1 VSADVLLGAAFQIVQ
16 HSLVQTVSTQIPFP
30 YTESRNTRVPD
41 IPMLLNKENSFHG
54 TALMRLRSILE
65 SANEGEYQP
74 YLWSNQE
81 TVKWTVQNERTLD
94 LLHRAAYDNTD
105 SRLWM
110 TPLLSG
116 FSPGVYAEPQYAP
129 RINTTVTYTNM
140 TAGEWPSNCARDT
153 ESVFFAEY
161 HQELSTYSRM
171 DWVVCM
177 PTNISSS
184 PWSATHNRQDIT
196 EELYLNISTSSSGSL
211 GKGFYKA
218 TAKTSLGYFELPSA
232 HNGYIAGPLL
242 NKATLPEVDEMG
254 YTVSHRTQN
263 PERRQTNDTY
273 VGNVTQVVGSNTG
286 PLTSIALALFG
297 EGSFIETRLSNPSA
311 YIVRERPDP
320 GRTEDINND
329 TYRHKGYSNNC
340 VSSMP
345 LAYFMGNF
353 GKRCWTD
360 RDSSYE
366 RGILDQVQQLMSF
379 FTSES
384 QMQMVLTAAA
394 FLANKVWLAP
404 DGTYL
409 TRDRSRSISVDH
421 GVPTIKTSLTMSG
434 IIVGSVLLGAHLFG
448 LWALALYAFIKK
460 PFAQWLGAEI
470 MVKAGTA
477 YAEVLCA
484 AEGDAQWKNAAAA
497 CRGFVGDERACD
509 EVGRMAFGA
518 SAGLDRK
525 RDRKF
530 EGL

>member
-1 VSADVLLGAAFQIVQ
+1 
-16 HSLVQTVSTQIPFP
+16 
-30 YTESRNTRVPD
+30 
-41 IPMLLNKENSFHG
+41 MLLKKENSFQG
-54 TALMRLRSILE
+54 TALVRLRSILE
-65 SANEGEYQP
+65 SANEDEYQP

-81 TVKWTVQNERTLD
+81 TPKWIVQNDRTLD

-110 TPLLSG
+110 TPLISK
-116 FSPGVYAEPQYAP
+116 FSSGVYAEPQYAP

-140 TAGEWPSNCARDT
+140 TAGEWPSTCARDT
-153 ESVFFAEY
+153 ESVFFVEY
-161 HQELSTYSRM
+161 HRQLSTYSRM

-196 EELYLNISTSSSGSL
+196 EELYLNISTSSSSSL

-232 HNGYIAGPLL
+232 HNEYVAGPLL
-242 NKATLPEVDEMG
+242 DTATLPEVDERG
-254 YTVSHRTQN
+254 YSVSHRTQT
-263 PERRQTNDTY
+263 PERRGTNDTY

-286 PLTSIALALFG
+286 PLTSLALALFG
-297 EGSFIETRLSNPSA
+297 EGSFIETRLSNPSV
-311 YIVRERPDP
+311 YIVRERPDT
-320 GRTEDINND
+320 GRTEVINNNV
-329 TYRHKGYSNNC
+329 YRNKGYSNNC

-345 LAYFMGNF
+345 LAYLMENF
-353 GKRCWTD
+353 RKRCWTD
-360 RDSSYE
+360 RESSYE
-366 RGILDQVQQLMSF
+366 GGILDQVQQLMSF

-384 QMQMVLTAAA
+384 QTQMALTTGA
-394 FLANKVWLAP
+394 FLANKAWLAP

-409 TRDRSRSISVDH
+409 ARDMSRTISVDH
-421 GVPTIKTSLTMSG
+421 GVPTIKTSLSLPG
-434 IIVGSVLLGAHLFG
+434 IIVGSVLSGAHLFG

-460 PFAQWLGAEI
+460 PFAQQLGAEI

-477 YAEVLCA
+477 YAEVLRA
-484 AEGDAQWKNAAAA
+484 TEGDAQWKNAAAA
-497 CRGFVGDERACD
+497 CRGFVGDERAGS

-518 SAGLDRK
+518 RAGLDRK